1 MLDSSQPAHQPSEP
15 NCQSVSAV
23 WQSYVVFSLSS
34 SAPVSDVSSHLYW
47 DLRLHRTTWHGHTHT
62 QHSNM
67 DCTSTA
73 ATAAAPLTATVQPLM
88 PVYTD
93 TLTGDEKW
101 TAHVSIVYSLNTWRI
116 QSLAYV
122 SRPSHQNAF
131 SVVPQF
137 RPNGFDIRTNYSG
150 YHHQFVV
157 PNGTE
162 ELIPRQT
169 KTESVIY
176 TPLQRHYYHSF
187 ISAQSSHSSI
197 LCYVTRLCLDMS
209 HTHALRFCF

>member
-1 MLDSSQPAHQPSEP
+1 MTVVRCIFSFFFCSSFRRF
-15 NCQSVSAV
+15 
-23 WQSYVVFSLSS
+23 FSSLLR
-34 SAPVSDVSSHLYW
+34 PPPPPD
-47 DLRLHRTTWHGHTHT
+47 DLTRTHTHT
-62 QHSNM
+62 TQQHGLHVQCSYM
-67 DCTSTA
+67 YSCSYSS
-73 ATAAAPLTATVQPLM
+73 LTATVQPLM

-101 TAHVSIVYSLNTWRI
+101 TARVSIVYSLNTWRI
-116 QSLAYV
+116 QSWAYV
-122 SRPSHQNAF
+122 SPPSHQNAF

-162 ELIPRQT
+162 EQIPRQT

-187 ISAQSSHSSI
+187 ISAQSSHSSV